1 MMMWRRF
8 MGRTSNHG
16 KAASKKRI
24 KTLRNITKTINT
36 EECCMSVDKIKRT
49 VLGLFAV
56 SLFLV
61 SGAVLAEYPL
71 NLTEGVTPTSQ
82 KVYDL
87 HMIILYIVT
96 IIGIAVFAVMTWSII
111 HHRKS
116 KGAVPAKFHHSTVAE
131 ITWTI
136 IPILILVGMAVPA
149 TKTLVFMEQTG
160 DSEMTLKVTGYQW
173 KWKYDY
179 LEEDIS
185 FFSALAPED
194 NEARQL
200 GSGIDVT
207 KIENYLS
214 NVDNPIV
221 LPVETK
227 IRILTTAADVIH
239 AWWVPALGWKRDAI
253 PGYINDNWTYI
264 EEPGVY
270 RGKCTE
276 LCGKDHGFMPIVVHA
291 VSKEEYATWVEEKK
305 AELAESA
312 AGADREWTKEEL
324 LEKGAQVYAA
334 NCVSC
339 HMAEGQGAPGLF
351 PALAGSAIVNGPAE
365 DMINLVLNGKNL
377 MPAFKDQLNDV
388 DMAAVLTHERNSWG
402 NEASIIQPSD
412 VNAAR

>member
-1 MMMWRRF
+1 
-8 MGRTSNHG
+8 
-16 KAASKKRI
+16 
-24 KTLRNITKTINT
+24 
-36 EECCMSVDKIKRT
+36 MSVDKLKRT

-87 HMIILYIVT
+87 HMTIFYIVT
-96 IIGIAVFAVMTWSII
+96 VIGIAVFAVMTWSIF

-116 KGAVPAKFHHSTVAE
+116 KGAVPATFHHSTVAE

-136 IPILILVGMAVPA
+136 IPILILIGMAIPA

-179 LEEDIS
+179 MEEGVS
-185 FFSALAPED
+185 FFSALAAED

-200 GSGIDVT
+200 NSGIDPST
-207 KIENYLS
+207 IENYLS
-214 NVDNPIV
+214 NVDNEIV

-264 EEPGVY
+264 EKPGVY

-276 LCGKDHGFMPIVVHA
+276 LCGKDHGFMPIVVRA
-291 VSKEEYATWVEEKK
+291 VPKAEYAAWIEEKK
-305 AELAESA
+305 AEQE
-312 AGADREWTKEEL
+312 AGDSLEDMTKEQL
-324 LEKGAQVYAA
+324 LEKGKAVYAA
-334 NCVSC
+334 NCASC
-339 HMAEGQGAPGLF
+339 HMPTGEGLAGMF
-351 PALAGSAIVNGPAE
+351 PALKGSAIVNGSAT

-377 MPAFKDQLNDV
+377 MPAFKDQLSDA
-388 DMAAVLTHERNSWG
+388 DIAAALTHERNSWG
-402 NEASIIQPSD
+402 NSAADVIQPSE

>member
-1 MMMWRRF
+1 
-8 MGRTSNHG
+8 
-16 KAASKKRI
+16 
-24 KTLRNITKTINT
+24 
-36 EECCMSVDKIKRT
+36 MSVDKLKRT
-49 VLGLFAV
+49 ALGLFAV

-87 HMIILYIVT
+87 HMTILYIVT
-96 IIGIAVFAVMTWSII
+96 VIGIAVFAVMTWSIF

-116 KGAVPAKFHHSTVAE
+116 KGAVAAKFHHSTVAE

-149 TKTLVFMEQTG
+149 TKTLIFMEKTG

-185 FFSALAPED
+185 FFSSLAEAD

-200 GSGIDVT
+200 GSGIDPNT
-207 KIENYLS
+207 IENYLK
-214 NVDNPIV
+214 NVDNEIV
-221 LPVETK
+221 LPVKTK

-239 AWWVPALGWKRDAI
+239 SWWVPALGWKRDAI

-276 LCGKDHGFMPIVVHA
+276 LCGKDHGFMPIVVRA
-291 VSKEEYATWVEEKK
+291 VSKDEYVTWVAEKK
-305 AELAESA
+305 AELAA
-312 AGADREWTKEEL
+312 ANSGADMSMDEL
-324 LEKGAQVYAA
+324 MEKGKAVYGA
-334 NCVSC
+334 NCASC
-339 HMAEGQGAPGLF
+339 HMPEGQGVAGLF
-351 PALAGSAIVNGPAE
+351 PALDGSPVAIGPAE
-365 DMINLVLNGKNL
+365 EHIAKVLDGKNL
-377 MPAFKDQLNDV
+377 MPAFKDQLNDA
-388 DMAAVLTHERNSWG
+388 DLAAVVTYERNAWG
-402 NEASIIQPSD
+402 NKVGDMVQPAD
-412 VNAAR
+412 VKAAR